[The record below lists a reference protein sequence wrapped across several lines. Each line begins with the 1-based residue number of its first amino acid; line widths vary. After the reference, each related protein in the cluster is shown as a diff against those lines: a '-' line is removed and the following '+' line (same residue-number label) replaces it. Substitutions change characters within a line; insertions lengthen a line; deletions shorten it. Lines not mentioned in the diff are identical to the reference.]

1 MTYYLFPGPFAICR
15 LPASAPV
22 PDWALRGHFH
32 SVTRTSDELSVVCLA
47 ENVPAGIKAEA
58 PWICFKL
65 AGPFPFSEVGV
76 LARFINPLADR
87 RIPILAI
94 ATFDT
99 DYVLIK
105 EEFAR
110 AAKDALRA
118 AGHEL
123 IP

>member
-1 MTYYLFPGPFAICR
+1 MPGQFAICR
-15 LPASAPV
+15 LPAAVPV

-32 SVTRTSDELSVVCLA
+32 SVTRTSDELSIVCLA
-47 ENVPAGIKAEA
+47 ENVPAGIKAEG

-76 LARFINPLADR
+76 LASLINPLADR
-87 RIPILAI
+87 GIPILAI

-105 EEFAR
+105 EEFLGASLE
-110 AAKDALRA
+110 ALRS